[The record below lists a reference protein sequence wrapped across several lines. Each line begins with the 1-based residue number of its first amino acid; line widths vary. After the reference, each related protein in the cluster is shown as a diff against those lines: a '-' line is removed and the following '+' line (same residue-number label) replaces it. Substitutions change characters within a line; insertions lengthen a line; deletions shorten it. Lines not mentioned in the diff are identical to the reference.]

1 MKHLLTQA
9 ELINAA
15 VIATTTFPS
24 LLLGIVGVAWLVVGK
39 LVIGALRVIGKVV
52 DLHHPMPTPPSLS
65 MKTSEGEDEH
75 AAA

>member
-1 MKHLLTQA
+1 MKHFLTQA

-24 LLLGIVGVAWLVVGK
+24 LLLGIVGVVWLAVGK
-39 LVIGALRVIGKVV
+39 LVIVSLRVLGKAV
-52 DLHHPMPTPPSLS
+52 DLHHPVPAPPSIPT
-65 MKTSEGEDEH
+65 KTSVDEDEH